1 MLLGG
6 KLLVDLVGQRRAL
19 EILLHCRKL
28 DAEEAS
34 KVGLCD
40 NVTRTN
46 DLSETVD
53 FLKGLVSSH
62 DYRVTQAVKS
72 ICASGAEERGV
83 ECALSKERTF
93 FAPLVGSEVH
103 ISKLESQI
111 KH

>member
-1 MLLGG
+1 M
-6 KLLVDLVGQRRAL
+6 DLVGQRRAL

-28 DAEEAS
+28 DAREAS

-62 DYRVTQAVKS
+62 DHKVTQAVKS
-72 ICASGAEERGV
+72 ICASGVEERGV

-93 FAPLVGSEVH
+93 FAPLVGGEVH
-103 ISKLESQI
+103 IRKLESQI